1 MTRLY
6 RLLCLALF
14 LSPFA
19 VIAYEKRQ
27 EQRAAESWAM
37 KVQECNREIERIR
50 AHNRKIAEEMRKEA
64 RR

>member
-6 RLLCLALF
+6 HLLCLALF

-19 VIAYEKRQ
+19 VIVYEKRQ
-27 EQRAAESWAM
+27 EQKAAEAWAT

-50 AHNRKIAEEMRKEA
+50 AQTERSLKR
-64 RR
+64 